1 MISTQTLLDRFLRY
15 VRIDTQ
21 ANEHS
26 TTYPS
31 TPGQLVLGKLL
42 RDELLAMGI
51 SDAVQNEHGIVFGT
65 IPGNVPDSAAGSS
78 ADRPSHSTV
87 PTIAFNAHVDTS
99 PETSGAN
106 VDPQVICNYSGGDIV
121 LPKDSSR
128 VIRLE
133 DSPELKTLVGKTIIT
148 TDGTTLLG
156 GDDKAGVAVI
166 MELARILMEN
176 PKIPHGPIRVVFTC
190 DEEIGKGVLHLDPKQ
205 IGATVAYT
213 LDGQG
218 VGELEAET
226 FSADKATVT
235 ITGINIHPG
244 IAKNKM
250 INSIRLTSE
259 FLERLPKGKLSP
271 ETTEDREGFLH
282 PYIIE
287 GGVAKTTLHILLRD
301 HETAKLADYAK
312 LLRDAANAVMN
323 AHPKSKIDVAITE
336 QYRNMREGIA
346 KEPRAMTYAEEAVKR
361 AGFTPKHCII
371 RGGTDGAQLT
381 AKGLPTPNISTG
393 EHNIHSPLEWVCLE
407 ELDANVRVLVE
418 LVQVWAG
425 K

>member
-1 MISTQTLLDRFLRY
+1 MTTHTLLERFLRY

-21 ANEHS
+21 ADEKS

-31 TPGQLVLGKLL
+31 SPGQLVLGAML
-42 RDELLAMGI
+42 RDELLAMGHA
-51 SDAVQNEHGIVFGT
+51 DAVQDEHGLVFAT
-65 IPGNVPDSAAGSS
+65 IPGNVPDA
-78 ADRPSHSTV
+78 
-87 PTIAFNAHVDTS
+87 PTIALNAHVDTS
-99 PETSGAN
+99 PETSGKN
-106 VDPQVICNYSGGDIV
+106 VDPQVIRNYSGGDIV
-121 LPKDSSR
+121 LPKNSSK
-128 VIRLE
+128 VIRVA
-133 DSPELKTLVGKTIIT
+133 DAPELAALVGKTIIT

-166 MELARILMEN
+166 MELARILAEH
-176 PKIPHGPIRVVFTC
+176 PEIPHGPIRIVFTC
-190 DEEIGKGVLHLDPKQ
+190 DEEIGKGVLHLDPTR
-205 IGATVAYT
+205 IGAVVGYT

-235 ITGINIHPG
+235 ISGVNIHPG
-244 IAKNKM
+244 IAKGKM
-250 INSIRLTSE
+250 INAVKLAGE
-259 FLERLPKGKLSP
+259 FLAKLPQGRLSP

-282 PYIIE
+282 PYIVE

-301 HETAKLADYAK
+301 HETAKLMEYAAI
-312 LLRDAANAVMN
+312 LRAASAAVI
-323 AHPKSKIDVAITE
+323 AEHPKAAVDVAITP

-346 KEPRAMTYAEEAVKR
+346 REPRAMAYAEEAVRR
-361 AGFTPKHCII
+361 AGHEPKRCII

-407 ELDANVRVLVE
+407 ELEANVRVLVE
-418 LVQVWAG
+418 LAKVWAG
-425 K
+425 R

>member
-1 MISTQTLLDRFLRY
+1 MQTHTLLERFIRY

-21 ANEHS
+21 ANEKS

-31 TPGQLVLGKLL
+31 TPGQLELGKLL
-42 RDELLAMGI
+42 CDELRAMGI
-51 SDAVQNEHGIVFGT
+51 SDAVQNTHGIVFGT
-65 IPGNVPDSAAGSS
+65 IPGNVPNA
-78 ADRPSHSTV
+78 
-87 PTIAFNAHVDTS
+87 PTIAFNSHVDTS
-99 PETSGAN
+99 PETTGKN
-106 VDPQVICNYSGGDIV
+106 VDPQIHRNYPGGDIV
-121 LPKDSSR
+121 LPKDSSK
-128 VIRLE
+128 VIRVS
-133 DSPELKTLVGKTIIT
+133 DSPELKQLIGKTIIT

-176 PKIPHGPIRVVFTC
+176 PSIPHGPVRVVFTC
-190 DEEIGKGVLHLDPKQ
+190 DEEIGKGVLHLDPKE
-205 IGATVAYT
+205 IGATVGYT

-235 ITGINIHPG
+235 IHGINIHPG
-244 IAKNKM
+244 IAKGKM
-250 INSIRLTSE
+250 VNAVKLAASFI
-259 FLERLPKGKLSP
+259 ERLPARVLSP
-271 ETTEDREGFLH
+271 ETTEDREGFVH

-287 GGVAKTTLHILLRD
+287 GGVGKATIHVLLRD
-301 HETAKLADYAK
+301 HETAKLAEKAK
-312 LLRDAANAVMN
+312 LLRDTAAAVLHDY
-323 AHPKSKIDVAITE
+323 AAYPTVTIDVTITE

-346 KEPRAMTYAEEAVKR
+346 KEPRAMAYAETAVKR
-361 AGFTPKHCII
+361 AGYPAKHCII
-371 RGGTDGAQLT
+371 RGGTDGALLT

-407 ELDANVRVLVE
+407 ELDANVQVLIE

>member
-1 MISTQTLLDRFLRY
+1 MISTHTLLERFLRN

-21 ANEHS
+21 ADEKS
-26 TTYPS
+26 MTYPS

-42 RDELLAMGI
+42 RDELLAMGFA
-51 SDAVQNEHGIVFGT
+51 DAEQNEYGLVFAT
-65 IPGNVPDSAAGSS
+65 IPGNVPGA
-78 ADRPSHSTV
+78 
-87 PTIAFNAHVDTS
+87 PTIAFNSHVDTS
-99 PETSGAN
+99 PETSGKN
-106 VDPQVICNYSGGDIV
+106 VDPQVIRNYAGGDIV
-121 LPKDSSR
+121 LPKDPSK
-128 VIRLE
+128 VIRIA
-133 DSPELKTLVGKTIIT
+133 DAPELTALVGKTIVT

-176 PKIPHGPIRVVFTC
+176 PSIPHGPVRVVFTC

-235 ITGINIHPG
+235 ITGVNIHPG
-244 IAKNKM
+244 IAKDKM
-250 INSIRLTSE
+250 VNAVRLAGE
-259 FLERLPKGKLSP
+259 FLERLPKRGLSP
-271 ETTEDREGFLH
+271 ETTADREGFLH

-287 GGVAKTTLHILLRD
+287 GGVGKTTLHILLRD
-301 HETAKLADYAK
+301 HETAKLAEYAAI
-312 LLRDAANAVMN
+312 LRAAAAAV
-323 AHPKSKIDVAITE
+323 AKDHPRASIDLAITE

-346 KEPRAMTYAEEAVKR
+346 KEPRAMAYAEAAVKR
-361 AGFTPKHCII
+361 AGFAAKHCII
-371 RGGTDGAQLT
+371 RGGTDGSQLT

-407 ELDANVRVLVE
+407 ELEANVKVLVE
-418 LVQVWAG
+418 LIQVWAG

>member
-1 MISTQTLLDRFLRY
+1 MTTHTLLDRFLRY

-21 ANEHS
+21 ADEKS
-26 TTYPS
+26 TAYPS
-31 TPGQLVLGKLL
+31 TPGQLVLGNLL
-42 RDELLAMGI
+42 RDELRAMGYA
-51 SDAVQNEHGIVFGT
+51 DAVQDEHGIVFAT
-65 IPGNVPDSAAGSS
+65 IPGNVAG
-78 ADRPSHSTV
+78 A

-99 PETSGAN
+99 PETSGKN
-106 VDPQVICNYSGGDIV
+106 VDPRIIRNYPGGDIV
-121 LPKDSSR
+121 LPKDPSK
-128 VIRLE
+128 VIRVA
-133 DSPELKTLVGKTIIT
+133 DAPELAALVGKTIVT

-166 MELARILMEN
+166 MELARILAEN
-176 PKIPHGPIRVVFTC
+176 PRIPHGPIRVVFTC
-190 DEEIGKGVLHLDPKQ
+190 DEEIGKGVLHLDPEQ
-205 IGATVAYT
+205 IGAVVGYT

-235 ITGINIHPG
+235 ITGVNIHPG
-244 IAKNKM
+244 IAKGKM
-250 INSIRLTSE
+250 LNAVKLAGE
-259 FLERLPKGKLSP
+259 FLAKLPEGRLSP

-282 PYIIE
+282 PYIVE
-287 GGVAKTTLHILLRD
+287 GGVGKTTLHVLLRD
-301 HETAKLADYAK
+301 HETAKLAEYAA
-312 LLRDAANAVMN
+312 LLREAAAAVM
-323 AHPKSKIDVAITE
+323 AEHPRATVDVAIME
-336 QYRNMREGIA
+336 QYRNMREGISR
-346 KEPRAMTYAEEAVKR
+346 EPRAMAYAEEAVKR
-361 AGFTPKHCII
+361 AGFAPKHCII

-407 ELDANVRVLVE
+407 ELEANVKVLVE

>member
-1 MISTQTLLDRFLRY
+1 MISTHTLLDRFLRY

-21 ANEHS
+21 ADEKS

-31 TPGQLVLGKLL
+31 TPGQLVLGAKL
-42 RDELLAMGI
+42 RDELLAMGYA
-51 SDAVQNEHGIVFGT
+51 DAVQDEHGIVFAT
-65 IPGNVPDSAAGSS
+65 IPGNVPNS
-78 ADRPSHSTV
+78 

-99 PETSGAN
+99 PETSGKN
-106 VDPQVICNYSGGDIV
+106 VDPQVIRNYPGGDIV
-121 LPKDSSR
+121 LPKDPAK
-128 VIRLE
+128 VIRVA
-133 DSPELKTLVGKTIIT
+133 DAPELAALVGKTIIT

-166 MELARILMEN
+166 MELARILAEH
-176 PKIPHGPIRVVFTC
+176 PTIPHGPIRVVFTC

-205 IGATVAYT
+205 IGAVVAYT

-235 ITGINIHPG
+235 ISGVNIHPG
-244 IAKNKM
+244 IAKGKM
-250 INSIRLTSE
+250 LNAVKLAGE
-259 FLERLPKGKLSP
+259 FLAKLPQGRLSP

-282 PYIIE
+282 PYVVE
-287 GGVAKTTLHILLRD
+287 GGVGKTTLHILLRD
-301 HETAKLADYAK
+301 HETAKLAEYAE
-312 LLRDAANAVMN
+312 LLRAAAAAVMVE
-323 AHPKSKIDVAITE
+323 HPKAVVDVAITP

-346 KEPRAMTYAEEAVKR
+346 KEPRAMAYAEVAVKR
-361 AGFTPKHCII
+361 AGFAPKHCII

-407 ELDANVRVLVE
+407 ELEANVRVLVE